1 MDKKQIEQFEREYVE
16 KLNKEG
22 LEAAKAHFRAN
33 FAVRCFQCGYT
44 GPTVPPLNCAKCGA
58 YLD

>member
-1 MDKKQIEQFEREYVE
+1 MNKEDIKQFEREYAE

-22 LEAAKAHFRAN
+22 LEAAKDHFRAK

-44 GPTVPPLNCAKCGA
+44 GPTVAPLNCASCGA

>member
-1 MDKKQIEQFEREYVE
+1 MDKKQIAQFEREYVE

-33 FAVRCFQCGYT
+33 FAVQCFQCGYT
-44 GPTVPPLNCAKCGA
+44 GRTVPPLNCAKCGA